1 MKHVCPHCQKP
12 GVSNAALRW
21 ATRESPAQ
29 CSYCTGLSHV
39 LASTSGGIGVFTW
52 MTLIGCLVLGVVLS
66 SAWIVV
72 AGLLLMV
79 VGNVWMWR
87 RCELFPIEKQAAQ
100 AANRASWAAT
110 FFAAIFVFFG

>member
-1 MKHVCPHCQKP
+1 MKHICPHCQKP
-12 GVSNAALRW
+12 GVSNVALRW

-29 CSYCTGLSHV
+29 CSYCLGLSHV

-52 MTLIGCLVLGVVLS
+52 MTLIGCLVLGVSLS
-66 SAWIVV
+66 SGLVV
-72 AGLLLMV
+72 VSGLLLMV

-100 AANRASWAAT
+100 AANRASWVAHL
-110 FFAAIFVFFG
+110 FAAVFVFFG